1 MHNPPKRDSA
11 LILLSLIFFI
21 WGAITVIS
29 NSLIPHYKDIFNLD
43 YQTATLFLMAFFI
56 SRIIVSLPISLVMIR
71 IGYKSTLIY
80 CLLWCLFGSI
90 TMVFCVSTEELIPTL
105 IGIFIMASGISA
117 IQVVTAPYISLLSTP
132 EHSIRRQGIAA
143 ASNSIGTVLGPIALS
158 FIIVVTDWFG
168 IVKMGLQ
175 ISTVFICVAL
185 FFFALII
192 YFRTID
198 LPDIHSDIR
207 KGFWKG
213 FATLLKNIEFTKLA
227 LVLLLYI
234 GVEVSFGTFTIVYLA
249 DEDFGNLGLVSATQ
263 LIAIYWALMF
273 LGRFIFAGYGYR
285 LDSSRLLVIL
295 CAFSVLICL
304 IALQTTHR
312 YVGYL
317 MILVG
322 LFNAPLY
329 AIIYA
334 RTLKVAKDFSSQAAA
349 LLTMCTI
356 GGAILPLF
364 QAMTIDSF
372 GLSASYLVPAVGYIL
387 MIILFTTGLKTK
399 LYSGR

>member
-1 MHNPPKRDSA
+1 
-11 LILLSLIFFI
+11 
-21 WGAITVIS
+21 
-29 NSLIPHYKDIFNLD
+29 
-43 YQTATLFLMAFFI
+43 MA
-56 SRIIVSLPISLVMIR
+56 
-71 IGYKSTLIY
+71 
-80 CLLWCLFGSI
+80 
-90 TMVFCVSTEELIPTL
+90 FCVSTEELIPTL

-117 IQVVTAPYISLLSTP
+117 IQVVTGPYVSLLSTP
-132 EHSIRRQGIAA
+132 EHSIRRQGIAT

-192 YFRTID
+192 YFRTIY
-198 LPDIHSDIR
+198 LPDIHSGIR

-273 LGRFIFAGYGYR
+273 LGRFIFASYGYR

-372 GLSASYLVPAVGYIL
+372 GLNASYLVPAVGYLL

-399 LYSGR
+399 PYSGR